1 MQKYTKKINGKEK
14 GEKNEKKNSTD
25 TVFCKHLIDNQ
36 DDMCNCFF
44 LYF

>member
-1 MQKYTKKINGKEK
+1 MGKKKGKK
-14 GEKNEKKNSTD
+14 MKKKTPQ
-25 TVFCKHLIDNQ
+25 TLFFCKHLIDNQ